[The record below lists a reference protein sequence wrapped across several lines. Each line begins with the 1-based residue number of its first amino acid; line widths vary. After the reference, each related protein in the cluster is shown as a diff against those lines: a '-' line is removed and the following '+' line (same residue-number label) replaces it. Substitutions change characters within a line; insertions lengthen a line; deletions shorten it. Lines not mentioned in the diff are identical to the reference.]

1 MKEAPTQLAD
11 GERTALPL
19 IYLHD
24 VNQPPIQP
32 QRCGQRTS
40 GPIGTVLETNRP
52 RARDTRSG
60 RRGSSATN
68 TGSRN
73 ACRMQH
79 SYEFENSLQH
89 VLSECQPSSC
99 FFTVSCGSIDFVR
112 LRIRVI
118 GTLNKTGSGSVD
130 CGSPSRGRSSTAR
143 FGGVWSDRRVGRWDP
158 KQCLPVIPQVI
169 ANPNR
174 RRLPFHA
181 ASY

>member
-11 GERTALPL
+11 GERTALSYRL
-19 IYLHD
+19 IDPSTGMPPVYLRD
-24 VNQPPIQP
+24 ADNERVGRSELCSRQIGLELATPEAVVVEAL
-32 QRCGQRTS
+32 QR
-40 GPIGTVLETNRP
+40 I
-52 RARDTRSG
+52 RDQG
-60 RRGSSATN
+60 MPAACNIATN
-68 TGSRN
+68 SKANGKLPSR
-73 ACRMQH
+73 
-79 SYEFENSLQH
+79 NSLQH

-118 GTLNKTGSGSVD
+118 GTLNKTASGRVN
-130 CGSPSRGRSSTAR
+130 CGSPGRSSTAR
-143 FGGVWSDRRVGRWDP
+143 FGDP